1 MAYPPSTTTLVSSP
15 HLLRP
20 QAILLAAAALC
31 LLCTTPSLR
40 AQVNTEFQITKIEPS
55 LPLTPAVNFNGTLKP
70 GTPKKWLEVEVTFA
84 WKPRTI
90 AEKYAD
96 ELTFN
101 YYVLLANRS
110 TAFPQGTLLSGQVV
124 HTTVPAGQSDLKS
137 VMYVSPRTLERY
149 FDGKI
154 PSSAASA
161 VVDIGVT
168 ISRQGQ
174 VVAMKSFKGNG
185 EWWPQFQQTPGFLL
199 NKSETPFA
207 PLYWDYYEAIKK
219 Q

>member
-1 MAYPPSTTTLVSSP
+1 MSSP
-15 HLLRP
+15 LLLRP
-20 QAILLAAAALC
+20 QLILLAAATVCFLS
-31 LLCTTPSLR
+31 TTVSLR
-40 AQVNTEFQITKIEPS
+40 AQAGTEFQITKIDPS
-55 LPLTPAVNFNGTLKP
+55 LPTTPAPSFSGTQKAT
-70 GTPKKWLEVEVTFA
+70 GSPKKWLEVEVSFS
-84 WKPRTI
+84 WNPRTTTD
-90 AEKYAD
+90 KYAD

-110 TAFPQGTLLSGQVV
+110 MAFPQGTLLSGQVT
-124 HTTVPAGQSDLKS
+124 HTAVPAGQNDLKS

-154 PSSAASA
+154 PSSASSA

-168 ISRQGQ
+168 ISYKGQ
-174 VVAMKSFKGNG
+174 VVAMKSLKGSG
-185 EWWPQFQQTPGFLL
+185 EWWPQFQQTTGGLL

-207 PLYWDYYEAIKK
+207 PLYWDYYEAVKK

>member
-1 MAYPPSTTTLVSSP
+1 V
-15 HLLRP
+15 
-20 QAILLAAAALC
+20 
-31 LLCTTPSLR
+31 SLR
-40 AQVNTEFQITKIEPS
+40 AQAGTEFQITKIDPS
-55 LPLTPAVNFNGTLKP
+55 LPTTPAPSFSGTQKAT
-70 GTPKKWLEVEVTFA
+70 GSPKKWLEVEVSFS
-84 WKPRTI
+84 WNPRTTTD
-90 AEKYAD
+90 KYAD

-110 TAFPQGTLLSGQVV
+110 MAFPQGTLLSGQVT
-124 HTTVPAGQSDLKS
+124 HTAVPAGQNDLKS

-154 PSSAASA
+154 PSSASSA

-168 ISRQGQ
+168 ISYKGQ
-174 VVAMKSFKGNG
+174 VVAMKSLKGSG
-185 EWWPQFQQTPGFLL
+185 EWWPQFQQTTGALL

>member
-1 MAYPPSTTTLVSSP
+1 MSSP
-15 HLLRP
+15 LLLRP
-20 QAILLAAAALC
+20 QLILLAAATVCFLS
-31 LLCTTPSLR
+31 TTVSLR
-40 AQVNTEFQITKIEPS
+40 AQAGTEFQITKIDPS
-55 LPLTPAVNFNGTLKP
+55 LPTTPAPSFSGTQKAT
-70 GTPKKWLEVEVTFA
+70 GSPKKWLEVEVSFS
-84 WKPRTI
+84 WNPRTTTD
-90 AEKYAD
+90 KYAD

-110 TAFPQGTLLSGQVV
+110 MAFPQGTLLSGQVT
-124 HTTVPAGQSDLKS
+124 HTAVPAGQNDLKS

-154 PSSAASA
+154 PSSASSA

-168 ISRQGQ
+168 ISYKGQ
-174 VVAMKSFKGNG
+174 VVAMKSLKGSG
-185 EWWPQFQQTPGFLL
+185 EWWPQFQQTTGALL